1 MNTKTSF
8 KELNLNNAFLF
19 ALALSDPELC
29 RIILELIIGKPLGPI
44 KVETEKSIMF
54 SSDFRSIR
62 LDVYASDQSH
72 VDYDLEMQNEGDK
85 DSLPKRSRLYQAEM
99 DVKSLNPGD
108 DFVCLGSSY
117 IIFICTF
124 DPFEDQLFRY
134 TFENICYETGNP

>member
-1 MNTKTSF
+1 MFYDTPAASQDISSEICALRAEGAVMNTKTSF

-62 LDVYASDQSH
+62 LDVYASD
-72 VDYDLEMQNEGDK
+72 
-85 DSLPKRSRLYQAEM
+85 
-99 DVKSLNPGD
+99 
-108 DFVCLGSSY
+108 
-117 IIFICTF
+117 
-124 DPFEDQLFRY
+124 
-134 TFENICYETGNP
+134 